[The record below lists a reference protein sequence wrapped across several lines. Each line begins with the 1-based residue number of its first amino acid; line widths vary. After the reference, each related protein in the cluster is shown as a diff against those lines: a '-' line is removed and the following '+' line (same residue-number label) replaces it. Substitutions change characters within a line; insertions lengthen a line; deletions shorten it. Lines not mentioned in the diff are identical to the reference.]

1 MKEFKISDKRGYAYS
16 IESGDKNKIHLDN
29 LTGYNSIFNH
39 KIIYGTL
46 IFFDKFLGKVIKNI
60 EKIYFNITFL
70 SFCLF

>member
-1 MKEFKISDKRGYAYS
+1 MKEFKISDNRGYAYS

-46 IFFDKFLGKVIKNI
+46 IFF
-60 EKIYFNITFL
+60 
-70 SFCLF
+70 